1 MGYLGII
8 GVAFCAF
15 AAIYNLAVESSGG
28 PRIAVVWLILGGLI
42 IGASRW
48 LRARKAEEAQS

>member
-1 MGYLGII
+1 MGYLGNI

-28 PRIAVVWLILGGLI
+28 PRIALVWLILGGLI
-42 IGASRW
+42 IGVSRW

>member
-8 GVAFCAF
+8 GVAVCAF
-15 AAIYNLAVESSGG
+15 AAIYNLTVESSGG
-28 PRIAVVWLILGGLI
+28 PRIAVVWLILAGLV

-48 LRARKAEEAQS
+48 LRARKAERAES